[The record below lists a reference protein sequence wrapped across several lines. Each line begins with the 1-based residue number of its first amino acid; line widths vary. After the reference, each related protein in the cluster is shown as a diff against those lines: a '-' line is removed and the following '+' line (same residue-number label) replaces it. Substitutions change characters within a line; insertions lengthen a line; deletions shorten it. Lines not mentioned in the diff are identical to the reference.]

1 MADHFHNRLMAF
13 GTDGTEGVGV
23 VHVCQEVLLAQTCNK
38 LLYFLMQM
46 ECWISLIVRIDL
58 RNVQYL

>member
-1 MADHFHNRLMAF
+1 MAF

-38 LLYFLMQM
+38 LLHFLMQM